1 MSNKKAVPFV
11 GAGTALITPF
21 KDGRVDFEAFAKIID
36 FQIESGIDALI
47 VAGTTGESATLTVDE
62 HADLTR
68 FCVARAA
75 GRVPVIAGTGGNCTE
90 RVVSLSK
97 QACECGCDG
106 LLIVTPFYNKAT
118 EQGLIKNF
126 LAVADRTDKPI
137 ILYNVPSRTG
147 VNIPI
152 SVYRTLAEHE
162 RIVAVK
168 EASGNISYALRILD
182 ACSDKLAI
190 YSGNDDMIVPEMS
203 IGGKGV
209 ISVMSNIIPAE
220 THEMCKAFTTGDTE
234 KARKLQLKY
243 SRLIEALFCE
253 LNPVPIKAA
262 MAAKGFCHEEYRL
275 PLCPPENA
283 SRQMLI
289 SVLREY
295 GLVE

>member
-68 FCVARAA
+68 FCVERAA

-190 YSGNDDMIVPEMS
+190 YSGNDDMIVPQMS

-220 THEMCKAFTTGDTE
+220 THEMCKAFATGDIE

-262 MAAKGFCHEEYRL
+262 MVAKGFCNEEYRL

-289 SVLREY
+289 SILLEY